1 MKVVITTLKLD
12 FSLPRKQILRFFELK
27 GIPIGLYTHPNMW
40 LKANPN
46 KMIQWKPE
54 DDPKGHSFIYYMY
67 GEQKRFLLNMCEH
80 KRFDTTF
87 RDYER
92 TDHALIQTVEELQA
106 SYSGDWREK
115 WKLENWH
122 VIDLPD
128 GVEWEIKHP
137 YSGSYKT
144 GEWIEEKH
152 RIWR

>member
-87 RDYER
+87 RDY
-92 TDHALIQTVEELQA
+92 
-106 SYSGDWREK
+106 
-115 WKLENWH
+115 
-122 VIDLPD
+122 
-128 GVEWEIKHP
+128 
-137 YSGSYKT
+137 
-144 GEWIEEKH
+144 
-152 RIWR
+152 